1 MCLQPRPYD
10 RPHPLEEAHTMST
23 LAAFLLLW
31 GLSLSP
37 AAEAAT
43 FFETQPDLWAEAG
56 SLQEPWANLTLVCR
70 APLVTTDFQLF
81 KDGALQEQVHLD
93 EGATEQRF
101 PLGAVTGGTRGLYR
115 CRYAMDSSDG
125 WTSLSNLLEVT
136 GPGTLPAPVLSSKP
150 VSWVTQGLRTTLLC
164 RAGLRGVT
172 FLLRREG
179 DAQFL
184 ELAEA
189 PQAVEAAFPVHRA
202 GNYSC
207 SYRTHEAGPPSE
219 PSATVTIEEMARPP
233 PPRLSVEGESG
244 EPAALLSVGAQV
256 SLGCV
261 APVEGV
267 EFQLRRGDQELRV
280 NSWSTTPGRVFFEL
294 KSLKPADS
302 GLYTCRYQLS
312 GEGTAWSSDSAPV
325 ELLLSDGTLP
335 APELSAESAT
345 PNPGPGALV
354 TLRCRAPLAG
364 QRFALLRE
372 DARGRRPVRGLQSP
386 AGPEARFELRDV
398 SPMDSSNYSCVY
410 VGPAPP
416 AGSAP
421 SARLELR
428 LDGPLP
434 KPRLRPLWSGKVSP
448 GRDAALRCET
458 PVAHESLELLGAGEV
473 VASTYGPSEDLVLTY
488 VGPQH
493 AGKYSC
499 RYRSRWPLVSELSDP
514 VELQVAE
521 R

>member
-1 MCLQPRPYD
+1 M
-10 RPHPLEEAHTMST
+10 
-23 LAAFLLLW
+23 
-31 GLSLSP
+31 
-37 AAEAAT
+37 
-43 FFETQPDLWAEAG
+43 
-56 SLQEPWANLTLVCR
+56 
-70 APLVTTDFQLF
+70 
-81 KDGALQEQVHLD
+81 
-93 EGATEQRF
+93 
-101 PLGAVTGGTRGLYR
+101 LGHG
-115 CRYAMDSSDG
+115 DG
-125 WTSLSNLLEVT
+125 WTSLSNLLEMT
-136 GPGTLPAPVLSSKP
+136 GA
-150 VSWVTQGLRTTLLC
+150 
-164 RAGLRGVT
+164 AGLRGVT

-184 ELAEA
+184 ELAKA

-219 PSATVTIEEMARPP
+219 PSATVTIEEMGEPGGHPEGFLGEATPGGQSCLYLDPP
-233 PPRLSVEGESG
+233 DPECPCPRLGLGHSQAAAAQAEREGESG
-244 EPAALLSVGAQV
+244 EPAAVLSVGAQV

-267 EFQLRRGDQELRV
+267 EFQLRHGDQELRV
-280 NSWSTTPGRVFFEL
+280 HSWSTTPGRVFFEL

-302 GLYTCRYQLS
+302 GPLHL
-312 GEGTAWSSDSAPV
+312 P
-325 ELLLSDGTLP
+325 LP
-335 APELSAESAT
+335 AERGGHGLVLGQRPGGAAAERWHAAGARALGGVRDPE
-345 PNPGPGALV
+345 PRPGALV

-434 KPRLRPLWSGKVSP
+434 KPRLRPLWSGKVIP

-493 AGKYSC
+493 SASTAAATAPGGPWC
-499 RYRSRWPLVSELSDP
+499 LS
-514 VELQVAE
+514 
-521 R
+521 